1 MPYEPVIGLEV
12 HVQLK
17 TKSKV
22 FCGCA
27 TEFGKVPNTQT
38 CPVCLGF
45 PGALPVLN
53 NRALMS
59 AIRVALALNCT
70 ISDLIKFDRKN
81 YFYPDLPKNFQIS
94 QYDRPLS
101 YGGRLDVNISNP
113 RKRIGI
119 RRVHLEEDTG
129 KLLHEE
135 KDEISLIDFN
145 RSGIPLLEIV
155 SEPDINSSEEAYRY
169 LTMLKSILQY
179 LEVSDCDME
188 KGSLRCDANISL
200 RKMGEKTLGVKTE
213 IKNMN
218 SFKGVRTALEYE
230 FERQVKILESGERIV
245 QETRLWNPEGGVTQS
260 MRSKEEAHDYRYFPE
275 PDLVPYILPQELI
288 DMEKKALPELPEARK
303 ARFVTAYGLPEY
315 DADVLTQD
323 KDLADFFEE
332 CTKYYE
338 NPKSISNWMMG
349 DLLGYINANL
359 LKLKDVK
366 LSPQN
371 LAGLL
376 KEIDSGKISG
386 KMAKDVLLEMFKT
399 GKDARNIIEEKGLV
413 QISDEAQ
420 LEIFADEAIAENKK
434 SVEDFL
440 KGKENALM
448 FLVGQVM
455 KKTKGRANPTVIN
468 EILRRKLSKGV

>member
-27 TEFGKVPNTQT
+27 TEFGKAPNTQT

-45 PGALPVLN
+45 PGVLPVLN
-53 NRALMS
+53 DRALMS
-59 AIRVALALNCT
+59 AIRVALALDCT

-101 YGGRLDVNISNP
+101 YGGRLDVNIDNS

-119 RRVHLEEDTG
+119 TRVHLEEDTG

-169 LTMLKSILQY
+169 LTTLKSILQY

-200 RKMGEKTLGVKTE
+200 RKKGEKALGVKTE

-230 FERQVKILESGERIV
+230 LERQVKILESGERIV
-245 QETRLWNPEGGVTQS
+245 QETRLWDPEKAVTQS
-260 MRSKEEAHDYRYFPE
+260 MRSKEEAHDYRYFSE
-275 PDLVPYILPQELI
+275 PDLVPYILSQELI

-303 ARFVTAYGLPEY
+303 ARFVTAYGLPGY

-332 CTKYYE
+332 CTKYHE
-338 NPKSISNWMMG
+338 NPKSISNWIMG
-349 DLLGYINANL
+349 DLLGYLNANL

-386 KMAKDVLLEMFKT
+386 KMAKDVLLEMLKT

-413 QISDEAQ
+413 QISDGAQ